1 MAIHQVIQQ
10 CDGRHPKYSNN
21 KSHPLIEMLVWGKKQ
36 PKGWARW
43 HDDRV
48 SGNNSIKHDT
58 SKHLT
63 SSLNVLL
70 VDMKRETDRYS
81 ELVELAA
88 TRGVRGQGPT
98 AMLQHTFDVGKTKVR
113 DCNKIYNKKRGTMER
128 KKRSDAGIT
137 LANSERK

>member
-1 MAIHQVIQQ
+1 M
-10 CDGRHPKYSNN
+10 
-21 KSHPLIEMLVWGKKQ
+21 Q
-36 PKGWARW
+36 PEGWARW

-63 SSLNVLL
+63 SSLNALL

-88 TRGVRGQGPT
+88 TRGGGQGPIT
-98 AMLQHTFDVGKTKVR
+98 MLQHAFDSGKTKVR
-113 DCNKIYNKKRGTMER
+113 ECNTRYNERSGTMER
-128 KKRSDAGIT
+128 KKRSDAGKT
-137 LANSERK
+137 LANSERKRVQQHSYFKML